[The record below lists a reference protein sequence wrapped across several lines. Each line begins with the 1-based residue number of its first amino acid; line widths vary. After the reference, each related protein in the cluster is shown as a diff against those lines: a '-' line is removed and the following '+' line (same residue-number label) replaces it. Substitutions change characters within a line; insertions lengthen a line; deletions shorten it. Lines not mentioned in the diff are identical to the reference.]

1 MTSILA
7 EGPPPTDAAL
17 QAKLKLCEGM
27 ALRNMQ
33 AYRKIAAG
41 QDRGVKGAPTG
52 LNT

>member
-27 ALRNMQ
+27 ARRAMQ
-33 AYRKIAAG
+33 AYRKIAAARTAG
-41 QDRGVKGAPTG
+41 
-52 LNT
+52 